1 MFLKRVSL
9 YAVFKYSV
17 WLWWPLLFFVHS
29 LVVGSARVALFGSRV
44 SFPFGWFDFCFSLAL
59 VDRSRWRP
67 TAAPFPTERQSSMEQ
82 RLFIGTSP
90 HRIGC
95 VSNYQTFARQEKKII
110 LIVNKIDPCGPWSVD
125 TPADRLLFLVKGFH
139 NETKQ
144 LHRLAQLFLSVM
156 HRLDIERMRGTRSVI
171 DDCPF
176 HRLSTLSFFG
186 RSDAGKRRRS
196 GRRGR
201 LFIGRRRGDF

>member
-1 MFLKRVSL
+1 M
-9 YAVFKYSV
+9 
-17 WLWWPLLFFVHS
+17 
-29 LVVGSARVALFGSRV
+29 
-44 SFPFGWFDFCFSLAL
+44 CFQLPDL
-59 VDRSRWRP
+59 RTPR
-67 TAAPFPTERQSSMEQ
+67 
-82 RLFIGTSP
+82 
-90 HRIGC
+90 
-95 VSNYQTFARQEKKII
+95 KKII